1 MVEWLLVLAGLLLV
15 AACGVFVAAEFAFVT
30 VDRGA
35 VDRAGVTGVQAA
47 LRTLSTQLSGAQV
60 GITITNLAIGF
71 LAEPSIASLLSGP
84 LGALGLS
91 SGAAT
96 GVSVT
101 VALTLSTLITML
113 FGELVPKNIAI
124 SRPLGTAIAVA
135 PLQRGFTRLLWPLI
149 RLLNGAA
156 NTILRRIGIEPQ
168 EELSSARAPEE
179 LISLVRRSAQ
189 LGTLSGETA
198 RLVDRTLALGK
209 LTAADVMTPRSR
221 LTVVGA
227 SDPVRS
233 VLTATGA
240 TGHSR
245 FPVVGD
251 DIDDIVGV
259 VHAKHAVSVA
269 RDRRS
274 EVAVRVVMQTPVFV
288 PSTVPADDLLPQ
300 LRREGL
306 QLAVVVDEFGGTEGI
321 VTLEDLIEEIVG
333 EVADEHDRS
342 QPAGLRRRADG
353 SWVLSGLL
361 RPDEIREQTGLPVP
375 DGPEYDTLGGY
386 LTVRLGR
393 LPHQGDVVELAV
405 SAPGES
411 PDTDGEPGR
420 IRLAVDRMDGRRVDR
435 VVVASPG
442 PGGTASTASTA
453 GGAGGGAR

>member
-1 MVEWLLVLAGLLLV
+1 MIEWLLVFAALLLV
-15 AACGVFVAAEFAFVT
+15 AACGIFVAAEFAFVT

-35 VDRAGVTGVQAA
+35 VDRAGATGVQSA

-60 GITITNLAIGF
+60 GITVTNLAIGF
-71 LAEPSIASLLSGP
+71 LAEPSIARLLEGP
-84 LGALGLS
+84 LGAAGLDG
-91 SGAAT
+91 GAVT
-96 GVSVT
+96 GISVA
-101 VALTLSTLITML
+101 VALILSTLITML

-124 SRPLGTAIAVA
+124 SKPLGTAIAVA
-135 PLQRGFTRLLWPLI
+135 PFQRAFTRAFSPLI

-156 NTILRRIGIEPQ
+156 NALLRRFGIEPQ

-189 LGTLSGETA
+189 LGTLPGETA
-198 RLVDRTLALGK
+198 VLLDRTLGLGR

-227 SDPVRS
+227 SDPVRA
-233 VLTATGA
+233 VLTATGR

-259 VHAKHAVSVA
+259 VHAKHAVAVA

-274 EVAVRVVMQTPVFV
+274 DVAVRVVMQTPVFI

-306 QLAVVVDEFGGTEGI
+306 QVAVVVDEFGGTEGI

-342 QPAGLRRRADG
+342 QPAGLRRRPDG

-361 RPDEIREQTGLPVP
+361 RPDEIRQGAGLPVP
-375 DGPEYDTLGGY
+375 EGPEYDTLGGY

-405 SAPGES
+405 PTPDES
-411 PDTDGEPGR
+411 PDADGEPER
-420 IRLAVDRMDGRRVDR
+420 FRLEVDRMDGRRVDR
-435 VVVASPG
+435 VVV
-442 PGGTASTASTA
+442 TTTA
-453 GGAGGGAR
+453 GSAR